1 MAICE
6 TVVMLRLTNDTK
18 SRLRSLAEGAN
29 CSMSA
34 WLRAR
39 IADAGRLD
47 DHPVT
52 EDESDVRVAAML
64 AGLREHEQI

>member
-18 SRLRSLAEGAN
+18 SRLRSLAEGEN

-39 IADAGRLD
+39 IADAGRD
-47 DHPVT
+47 DPVT

>member
-1 MAICE
+1 
-6 TVVMLRLTNDTK
+6 MLRLTNDTK

-39 IADAGRLD
+39 IADADRLT
-47 DHPVT
+47 PAV
-52 EDESDVRVAAML
+52 EDESDVRVAAMI
-64 AGLREHEQI
+64 AGLRDHE

>member
-39 IADAGRLD
+39 INADADRLA
-47 DHPVT
+47 PAA
-52 EDESDVRVAAML
+52 EDESEVRVAAMI
-64 AGLREHEQI
+64 AGLRDHEQI